1 MKAGRVLR
9 FDSLNAITNDDLPQ
23 PEPAVGQ
30 LLVRDCPPQINNR
43 ASALDL
49 WGVRIGAGIQSWIA
63 RVQEVRRLRM
73 LAFRS
78 LRRLEVAAAR
88 MGLKARLKTSVI
100 LTRAFL
106 TRLTS

>member
-49 WGVRIGAGIQSWIA
+49 WSVRIGSRNPILDRERAGGSATKNID
-63 RVQEVRRLRM
+63 
-73 LAFRS
+73 AFIHLLS
-78 LRRLEVAAAR
+78 DY
-88 MGLKARLKTSVI
+88 SI
-100 LTRAFL
+100 C
-106 TRLTS
+106 